1 MAIGYT
7 CFATTSPGSLHGP
20 WGLQKP
26 IGDRGS
32 PVCKLGLCIYYLS
45 AWVYVLAKS
54 NLCIYILLLITI
66 IFIITIVFMI
76 LIIVIFVIVI
86 INIIMYGAYIYI
98 YTHTII
104 ISIIITIIIILYY
117 IYVCVRVSPGK
128 STINSYVSLFAFCA
142 LTWQHFWAS
151 LFSNFRLIQSTL
163 QLHAKQNTRIV
174 TSLHRWEPCIAMWR
188 QLTSDNVNDMEL
200 RFLCLTNAVSS
211 IFFTFVTNWI
221 VFSP

>member
-54 NLCIYILLLITI
+54 NLCIYILLLLTI

-104 ISIIITIIIILYY
+104 ISIIIIITIIIILYY

-128 STINSYVSLFAFCA
+128 STINLKRTCSILVVD
-142 LTWQHFWAS
+142 LTGNPGLLQHFRSGPNTPRQSRKAHGPTAS
-151 LFSNFRLIQSTL
+151 SMNYPLKMVSFHS
-163 QLHAKQNTRIV
+163 
-174 TSLHRWEPCIAMWR
+174 
-188 QLTSDNVNDMEL
+188 EL
-200 RFLCLTNAVSS
+200 WKS
-211 IFFTFVTNWI
+211 IKSV
-221 VFSP
+221 